1 VAFGVTFEIPVVLV
15 VLVRLGVVPLAKLKE
30 FRRYV
35 IVAAFIVAAVIT
47 PPDVVSQL
55 MLAVPMCLL
64 YELGLFAA
72 RFFPKP
78 AEDAVEEP
86 ASPVASK

>member
-1 VAFGVTFEIPVVLV
+1 M
-15 VLVRLGVVPLAKLKE
+15 
-30 FRRYV
+30 
-35 IVAAFIVAAVIT
+35 IVGAFIVAAVIT

-64 YELGLFAA
+64 YEIGIIAA

-78 AEDAVEEP
+78 DRRGRQGQGDARLP
-86 ASPVASK
+86 DAARAAATA

>member
-1 VAFGVTFEIPVVLV
+1 VVLV
-15 VLVRLGVVPLAKLKE
+15 LLVRLGVVPLAKLRQ

-35 IVAAFIVAAVIT
+35 IVGAFIVAAVIT

-78 AEDAVEEP
+78 DDEATRETTT
-86 ASPVASK
+86 PVA